1 MNIWFHRKL
10 YLCNWILPPDVT
22 KIWDNSLSRS
32 ALKNYPQC
40 LTYNVTINVRFRGEC
55 LDSIKC
61 AFLAVNVV
69 TINVRFRV
77 DQSIVRFWLWILLES
92 IRGERLVSIKCA
104 FLAVNVVTINQRWT
118 FSFNQMCV
126 SGCERFVIFN
136 VRFSHI
142 FSMLN
147 QTLDNLSLRLFGQ
160 LIFSVNSLWIHLKQM
175 RSILSLLLLLPLTL
189 SYAQLSNLRK
199 SSGNYNC
206 WIFLWQLFVKSW
218 CYSLSNSYCIFF

>member
-1 MNIWFHRKL
+1 M
-10 YLCNWILPPDVT
+10 CVSDVNVCFNQMCVT
-22 KIWDNSLSRS
+22 GYERCDN
-32 ALKNYPQC
+32 Q
-40 LTYNVTINVRFRGEC
+40 
-55 LDSIKC
+55 C
-61 AFLAVNVV
+61 AFQRWTFSFN
-69 TINVRFRV
+69 
-77 DQSIVRFWLWILLES
+77 QMC
-92 IRGERLVSIKCA
+92 VSGCEWCNNQCA
-104 FLAVNVVTINQRWT
+104 FQRWT

-175 RSILSLLLLLPLTL
+175 RSIWSLLLLLPLTL

-218 CYSLSNSYCIFF
+218 CYSLSNSYCIFLKSFIMLHIKSVSYFVEITAFNI